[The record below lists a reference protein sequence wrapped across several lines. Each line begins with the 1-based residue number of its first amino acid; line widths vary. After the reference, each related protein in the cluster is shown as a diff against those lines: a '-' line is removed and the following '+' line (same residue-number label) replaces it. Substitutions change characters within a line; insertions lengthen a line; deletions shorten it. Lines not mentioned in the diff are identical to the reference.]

1 MCVLHAESGSV
12 VLLIARNI
20 RLQYSW
26 ESKSEEVLNWNPELH
41 LIVAVDWTCTYDC
54 IEPIHGSL
62 SLSLSLG
69 MKSGP
74 CDLLV
79 HCDLH
84 GSRIVADF

>member
-20 RLQYSW
+20 RLQYSR
-26 ESKSEEVLNWNPELH
+26 ETKSEEVLSWNPELH
-41 LIVAVDWTCTYDC
+41 LIVAVDWTCTCDC
-54 IEPIHGSL
+54 IEPSHGFL
-62 SLSLSLG
+62 CLSLG

-74 CDLLV
+74 CELVV

-84 GSRIVADF
+84 GS